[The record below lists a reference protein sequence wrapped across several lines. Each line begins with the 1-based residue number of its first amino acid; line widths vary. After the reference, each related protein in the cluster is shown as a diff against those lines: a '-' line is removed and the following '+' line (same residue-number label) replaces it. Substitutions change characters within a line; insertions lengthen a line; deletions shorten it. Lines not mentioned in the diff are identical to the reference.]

1 MQLIALLKIKIEH
14 NMLKHGVAEPPST
27 PSFKKILKF
36 DSFLNIFPLKKLMKS
51 DFFDY
56 KWFI

>member
-56 KWFI
+56 K